1 MAEEL
6 SAKQL
11 QAAILI
17 VGGATITAT
26 AEQISITRITLHQW
40 LKSDDLFIAHINSLK
55 QDLIN
60 AGRAGLQ
67 ASVALAIETINS
79 LMTGSDN
86 DIVKLNAAKEV
97 LNRAG
102 LMTALVIGSDDA
114 AQLKKDR
121 DFNETLSFY

>member
-1 MAEEL
+1 MTEEL

-17 VGGATITAT
+17 VGGASITAT
-26 AEQISITRITLHQW
+26 AAQTGLTRVTLHQW
-40 LKSDDLFIAHINSLK
+40 LKSDDLFIAHLNGLK

-67 ASVALAIETINS
+67 ASVALAISTINA
-79 LMTGSDN
+79 LMTGSEN
-86 DIVKLNAAKEV
+86 DMVRLNAAKEV

-102 LMTALVIGSDDA
+102 INNALVIGSDNA

>member
-1 MAEEL
+1 MTEL

-17 VGGATITAT
+17 VGGATVTAT
-26 AEQISITRITLHQW
+26 AEQISVTRITLHQW
-40 LKSDDLFIAHINSLK
+40 LKSDDSFIAHINSLK

-79 LMTGSDN
+79 ILKDGESD
-86 DIVKLNAAKEV
+86 VVRLNAAKEI

-102 LMTALVIGSDDA
+102 INNALVIGSDDA
-114 AQLKKDR
+114 AKLKR
-121 DFNETLSFY
+121 ERTFNETMDFY

>member
-1 MAEEL
+1 MTEL

-26 AEQISITRITLHQW
+26 AAQVEITRVTLHDW
-40 LKSDDLFIAHINSLK
+40 LKNNCEFQAHINGLK
-55 QDLIN
+55 QDLLD
-60 AGRAGLQ
+60 AGRSSLQ
-67 ASVALAIETINS
+67 ATVSLAVEVINS
-79 LMTGSDN
+79 ILKDGESD
-86 DIVKLNAAKEV
+86 VVRLNAAKEV

-102 LMTALVIGSDDA
+102 LITPQAIGSDDA
-114 AQLKKDR
+114 VQLKKDR

>member
-1 MAEEL
+1 MTEL

-26 AEQISITRITLHQW
+26 ATQTGLTRVTLHDW
-40 LKSDDLFIAHINSLK
+40 LKNDDLFIAHINSLK

-67 ASVALAIETINS
+67 ASVALAIETIGS
-79 LMTGSDN
+79 LMTDSDN
-86 DIVKLNAAKEV
+86 DIVRLNAAKEV

-102 LMTALVIGSDDA
+102 IIEALPIGSDNAEDLSW
-114 AQLKKDR
+114 QKKMK
-121 DFNETLSFY
+121 FG